1 MSDKEDELRKQAKRR
16 LNPKGWEALLEGV
29 PHLDESSSPP
39 AAPEDTAAGAPS
51 RERPYFKITDES
63 GRVSD
68 KPTSPD
74 VPEGVPKFAPVAP
87 ASGYPLQQEQ
97 EAPAGEPQATDRP
110 VSEEPAPPGKKG
122 PGRLWDKLRRQP
134 LIDRSWRYYQGLN
147 LREQRLILAA
157 LVFLG
162 AVFIWSVIL
171 DPLMQKN
178 DILNRR
184 IQTKRNELAQM
195 VRLRSSVVQDRDGI
209 ERIKGII
216 EQRGDGFSVF
226 AHLEHLATKAE
237 MKERI
242 VHIKPQRETKV
253 GEFRES
259 VVEIKLGRITME
271 ELIPFLY
278 QIETSQDLLYIKN
291 LKMKSGSPGTSNA
304 GLEVTL
310 SVGTLV
316 QGR

>member
-1 MSDKEDELRKQAKRR
+1 MSDKEEELRKQAKRR

-29 PHLDESSSPP
+29 PRLDESGSP
-39 AAPEDTAAGAPS
+39 AAAAEDDAAPAAA
-51 RERPYFKITDES
+51 REKPFLKITDES
-63 GRVSD
+63 GQVSQ
-68 KPTSPD
+68 KAISPES
-74 VPEGVPKFAPVAP
+74 VAKFAPVAP
-87 ASGYPLQQEQ
+87 ASGYPSQSKRVV
-97 EAPAGEPQATDRP
+97 PAGQVQTPQP
-110 VSEEPAPPGKKG
+110 VVSEEPVLPEKKG
-122 PGRLWDKLRRQP
+122 PTGLWDKLRRQP
-134 LIDRSWRYYQGLN
+134 LVDRALRYYQGLN

-157 LVFLG
+157 GVFLG

-178 DILNRR
+178 DVLNRK
-184 IQTKRNELAQM
+184 IKAKRNELAQM

-209 ERIKGII
+209 ERIKGVI
-216 EQRGDGFSVF
+216 EQRGNGFSVF

-259 VVEIKLGRITME
+259 VVEIKLERITMQ
-271 ELIPFLY
+271 ELIRFLY
-278 QIETSQDLLYIKN
+278 QIETSQDLLYMKN
-291 LKMKSGSPGTSNA
+291 LKMKSGIPGAGDA
-304 GLEVTL
+304 GLGVTV
-310 SVGTLV
+310 SVGTLI

>member
-1 MSDKEDELRKQAKRR
+1 MSDKEDDLRKQAKRR

-29 PHLDESSSPP
+29 PRLDESSSPP
-39 AAPEDTAAGAPS
+39 AVPEEAAGATPS
-51 RERPYFKITDES
+51 RERPLLKITDES
-63 GRVSD
+63 GQVSQRA
-68 KPTSPD
+68 TS
-74 VPEGVPKFAPVAP
+74 PEGVSKFAPVAS
-87 ASGYPLQQEQ
+87 ASDHALQPRQ
-97 EAPAGEPQATDRP
+97 EAPAGLPRATEPV
-110 VSEEPAPPGKKG
+110 VSAEPAPPEKKSAG
-122 PGRLWDKLRRQP
+122 LLDKLRRQP
-134 LIDRSWRYYQGLN
+134 LIDRSLRYYQGLN

-157 LVFLG
+157 AVFLG

-171 DPLMQKN
+171 DPLMQRN
-178 DILNRR
+178 DVLNRQ

-216 EQRGDGFSVF
+216 EQRGTGFSVF

-242 VHIKPQRETKV
+242 IHIKPQRETKV

-259 VVEIKLGRITME
+259 VVEIKLERITMD
-271 ELIPFLY
+271 ELIRFLY

-291 LKMKSGSPGTSNA
+291 LKMKSAAYGA
-304 GLEVTL
+304 AAVGLEVTL
-310 SVGTLV
+310 SVGTLI